1 MATMPPVRVEL
12 IAEVKE
18 FVARMKEGE
27 KAITEIG
34 KAGDS
39 TSAKLGALGQKVSS
53 GILVGAGG
61 AMILATKY
69 AYEYQKSIEEIG
81 LQSNASEAE
90 VQRLRKAVLAT
101 SDATATS
108 TTQIAEAYKAVEKAG
123 ISGAAA
129 DTLVKNA
136 AMAANV
142 AHADL
147 NSTIQAGLI
156 AQQLHIKG
164 SEDSA
169 KMMNS
174 FTQAMK
180 GGNVALND
188 ITDALQGKAAV
199 ALQSYGV
206 DLNSTLAAMDVF
218 AKAGIKGAAAG
229 STLAMSLNKLLT
241 PSKKTDD
248 ILKSVGLTQDK
259 LAADIRK
266 PGGLMT
272 VFGEL
277 SDAAKKS
284 GVGAQDMGR
293 FYSQI
298 FGGKSGAG
306 ATLLLNNLASLQK
319 AGANISGG
327 NLKDSFATWLQNPEG
342 ALAKFQTTAKNTLI
356 NLGDVLLPVAGH
368 ILNWVND
375 FAGVLKKSPV
385 WRGAFEGAMLA
396 AVGTAFAVKVKKA
409 FDFVKDLFKGSAQA
423 ANTAALDANTAAL
436 DTLSGAL
443 ATNDAALATNDVA
456 LETSG
461 HGGTPSLPKPKSI
474 VQTVKDVLPK
484 VAGVVK
490 TVAQAGST
498 AEVVTTV
505 GATAALAAGAVA
517 FTALLSA
524 VQKNTWAHAADIK
537 KPWGSAGMMPNLAGQ
552 VLMPADKAGDVAY
565 ISTAQQNQLIA
576 AGNAAKASGKP
587 LTQDQIFQLVQAYA
601 IQDMPNIPA
610 YRTQVA
616 QNAANPGT
624 TKTVVVKVK

>member
-27 KAITEIG
+27 KAVTEFG

-39 TSAKLGALGQKVSS
+39 TSAKLSAMGQKVSS
-53 GILVGAGG
+53 GILFGAGG

-136 AMAANV
+136 AMAAKV

-272 VFGEL
+272 VFSEL

-356 NLGDVLLPVAGH
+356 RLGDYLLPAATKVLG
-368 ILNWVND
+368 WVNS
-375 FAGVLKKSPV
+375 FTGFLEKSPG
-385 WRGAFEGAMLA
+385 WRHAFEGAMLA

-436 DTLSGAL
+436 EA
-443 ATNDAALATNDVA
+443 N
-456 LETSG
+456 
-461 HGGTPSLPKPKSI
+461 
-474 VQTVKDVLPK
+474 
-484 VAGVVK
+484 
-490 TVAQAGST
+490 TVAQGGSASGGVVSGAGKVLGGVGAGVAGGAAFIAGSVALGYYLT
-498 AEVVTTV
+498 HQTMTPQQMKNPLTRGYMPMNPSTPTTTKVHVTV
-505 GATAALAAGAVA
+505 GN
-517 FTALLSA
+517 
-524 VQKNTWAHAADIK
+524 K
-537 KPWGSAGMMPNLAGQ
+537 SAGSGSSGPTR
-552 VLMPADKAGDVAY
+552 GDFP
-565 ISTAQQNQLIA
+565 SRH
-576 AGNAAKASGKP
+576 
-587 LTQDQIFQLVQAYA
+587 
-601 IQDMPNIPA
+601 M
-610 YRTQVA
+610 
-616 QNAANPGT
+616 
-624 TKTVVVKVK
+624 